1 MTTRLGEA
9 RSLAT
14 MTPRLQNL
22 ESLLPMQNGGGP
34 GPRSE
39 EVQKSKNNA
48 LPSSKVRAYF

>member
-22 ESLLPMQNGGGP
+22 ESLLPMQNVGGP